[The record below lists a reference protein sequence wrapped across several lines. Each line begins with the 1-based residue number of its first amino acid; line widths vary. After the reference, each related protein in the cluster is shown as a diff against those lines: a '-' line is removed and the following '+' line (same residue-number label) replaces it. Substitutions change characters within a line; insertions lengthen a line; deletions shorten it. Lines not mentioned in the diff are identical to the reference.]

1 MVSRKRRVDWS
12 NEDAL
17 SDFSDISSS
26 NSSSP
31 KAPMM
36 MPNKE
41 REDDPVYGNENIASN
56 FTQVGTHPHQKRN
69 NNYAKGQAT
78 QGELIDIFG

>member
-1 MVSRKRRVDWS
+1 
-12 NEDAL
+12 
-17 SDFSDISSS
+17 
-26 NSSSP
+26 
-31 KAPMM
+31 